1 MCIRDSPSPFE
12 RSCAARTAQA
22 PSSKEQL
29 MEDRSAGVSAL
40 NDLFLQSAA
49 LKLPSWQHRILNYLI
64 QSLDENGFFTE
75 PAQAV
80 ARRFGVSEQDVRLC
94 IRLLQ
99 GMEPAGVGA
108 ADLKECLRLQLV
120 RSVRPDAIALQIVD
134 GFLESMARQ
143 QYSACLLYTSRC
155 V

>member
-1 MCIRDSPSPFE
+1 
-12 RSCAARTAQA
+12 
-22 PSSKEQL
+22 

-80 ARRFGVSEQDVRLC
+80 ARRFGVSEQDVRLASVC
-94 IRLLQ
+94 CK
-99 GMEPAGVGA
+99 AWN
-108 ADLKECLRLQLV
+108 QLV
-120 RSVRPDAIALQIVD
+120 SGQL
-134 GFLESMARQ
+134 
-143 QYSACLLYTSRC
+143 T
-155 V
+155 